1 LIHGNNGSGRIS
13 NLSWRNKI
21 STSLRVAIVEDH
33 DDFREG
39 LVHVLNFTEGFTCAG
54 SFESVEEALPAFP
67 EADVVL
73 LDIHLP
79 GKSGIDAIASLKAK
93 HPKTQI
99 IMLTVFDD
107 DDHVFRAIVAG
118 ADGYILKK
126 TPPSQ
131 VLSAIQDAAAGGTP
145 MTPFVARRVID
156 LFRHYAPEPAEKH
169 SLTARELEILGQLV
183 VGLDNREIADKLFIS
198 RETVRNHI
206 KHIYEKL
213 HVHSK
218 SQAVA
223 KAIKQGLF

>member
-1 LIHGNNGSGRIS
+1 MTPI
-13 NLSWRNKI
+13 
-21 STSLRVAIVEDH
+21 RVAIIEDH

-39 LVHVLNFTEGFTCAG
+39 LTHVLNFTVGFSCVG
-54 SFESVEEALPAFP
+54 SFASVEDAINDFP
-67 EADVVL
+67 ETDVVL

-79 GKSGIDAIASLKAK
+79 GKSGTDSIQEIKKKSPSAF
-93 HPKTQI
+93 I

-107 DDHVFRAIVAG
+107 DENVFRSIVNG

-126 TPPSQ
+126 TPPAQ
-131 VLSAIQDAAAGGTP
+131 VLTAIQDAATGGTP
-145 MTPFVARRVID
+145 MTPYIARRVIE
-156 LFRHYAPEPAEKH
+156 LFKHFAPSGKEDY
-169 SLTARELEILGQLV
+169 SLTTRELEILQQLV
-183 VGLDNREIADKLFIS
+183 LGLDNYEIADKLFIS

-223 KAIKQGLF
+223 KALKQGIV

>member
-1 LIHGNNGSGRIS
+1 MP
-13 NLSWRNKI
+13 
-21 STSLRVAIVEDH
+21 TTRVTIIEDH

-39 LVHVLNFTEGFTCAG
+39 FAHVLNFTEGLPCSGAFA
-54 SFESVEEALPAFP
+54 SVEEALRAFP
-67 EADVVL
+67 PTDVVL

-79 GKSGIDAIASLKAK
+79 GKSGTDSIKDLKHISGARV
-93 HPKTQI
+93 

-107 DDHVFRAIVAG
+107 DDNVFRSIMNG

-126 TPPSQ
+126 TPPAQ
-131 VLSAIQDAAAGGTP
+131 VLAAIHDAVTGGTP
-145 MTPFVARRVID
+145 MTPFIARRVIE
-156 LFRHYAPEPAEKH
+156 LFRKYAPPETEDYA
-169 SLTARELEILGQLV
+169 LTTRETEILQELV
-183 VGLDNREIADKLFIS
+183 QGLDTQEVAERLFIS

-223 KAIKQGLF
+223 KAIKQRLV

>member
-1 LIHGNNGSGRIS
+1 MTPI
-13 NLSWRNKI
+13 
-21 STSLRVAIVEDH
+21 RVAIIEDH

-39 LVHVLNFTEGFTCAG
+39 LVHVLNFTEGFSCVG
-54 SFESVEEALPAFP
+54 SFASVEDAAADLP
-67 EADVVL
+67 EADVLL

-79 GKSGIDAIASLKAK
+79 GKSGTEGIAELKRLMPSAY
-93 HPKTQI
+93 I

-107 DDHVFRAIVAG
+107 DENVFRAIVNG

-126 TPPSQ
+126 TPPAQ

-145 MTPFVARRVID
+145 MTPYIARRVIE
-156 LFRHYAPEPAEKH
+156 LFKHFAPTGKEDY
-169 SLTARELEILGQLV
+169 SLTKREMEILQQLV
-183 VGLDNREIADKLFIS
+183 LGLDNREIGDKLFIS
-198 RETVRNHI
+198 PETVRNHI

-223 KAIKQGLF
+223 KAIKQGLV

>member
-1 LIHGNNGSGRIS
+1 MTPI
-13 NLSWRNKI
+13 
-21 STSLRVAIVEDH
+21 RVAIIEDH

-54 SFESVEEALPAFP
+54 SFSSVEEAAADLPG
-67 EADVVL
+67 ADVLL

-79 GKSGIDAIASLKAK
+79 GRSGTEGIAELKHLMPSAY
-93 HPKTQI
+93 I

-107 DDHVFRAIVAG
+107 DENVFRAIVNG

-126 TPPSQ
+126 TPPTQ

-145 MTPFVARRVID
+145 MTPYIARRVIE
-156 LFRHYAPEPAEKH
+156 LFKHFAPSGKENY
-169 SLTARELEILGQLV
+169 SLTKRESEILQQLV
-183 VGLDNREIADKLFIS
+183 LGLDSREIGDKLFIS
-198 RETVRNHI
+198 PETVRNHI

-223 KAIKQGLF
+223 KAIKQGLV

>member
-1 LIHGNNGSGRIS
+1 MTPI
-13 NLSWRNKI
+13 
-21 STSLRVAIVEDH
+21 RVAIIEDH

-54 SFESVEEALPAFP
+54 SFSSVEDAAADLP
-67 EADVVL
+67 EADVLL

-79 GKSGIDAIASLKAK
+79 GKSGTEGIAELKRLMPSAY
-93 HPKTQI
+93 I

-107 DDHVFRAIVAG
+107 DENVFRAIVNG

-126 TPPSQ
+126 TPPAQ

-145 MTPFVARRVID
+145 MTPYIARRVIE
-156 LFRHYAPEPAEKH
+156 LFKHFAPSGKENY
-169 SLTARELEILGQLV
+169 SLTKRESEILQQLV
-183 VGLDNREIADKLFIS
+183 LGLDSREIGDKLFIS
-198 RETVRNHI
+198 PETVRNHI

-223 KAIKQGLF
+223 KAIKQGLV

>member
-1 LIHGNNGSGRIS
+1 MQN
-13 NLSWRNKI
+13 
-21 STSLRVAIVEDH
+21 LRVAIIEDH

-39 LVHVLNFTEGFTCAG
+39 LVHVLNFTSGFDCVG
-54 SFESVEEALPAFP
+54 SFSSVEEALPRFP
-67 EADVVL
+67 EADVAL

-79 GKSGIDAIASLKAK
+79 GKSGIEAIAALKERQ
-93 HPKTQI
+93 PRTQI

-126 TPPSQ
+126 TPPAQ

-145 MTPFVARRVID
+145 MTPFIARRVIE
-156 LFRHYAPEPAEKH
+156 LFKHYAPAAKEEH
-169 SLTARELEILGQLV
+169 SLSPRELEILQQLV
-183 VGLDNREIADKLFIS
+183 LGLDNQEIADKLFIS

-223 KAIKQGLF
+223 KAIKQGLV

>member
-1 LIHGNNGSGRIS
+1 MPV
-13 NLSWRNKI
+13 
-21 STSLRVAIVEDH
+21 LRVTIIEDH

-39 LVHVLNFTEGFTCAG
+39 LNHVLCFSEGFECSGA
-54 SFESVEEALPAFP
+54 FASVEEAL
-67 EADVVL
+67 ADLPPSDVIL

-79 GKSGIDAIASLKAK
+79 GRSGIDAIGSLKQQMPLAR
-93 HPKTQI
+93 I

-126 TPPSQ
+126 TPPAQ
-131 VLSAIQDAAAGGTP
+131 VLVAIQDVAAGGTP
-145 MTPFVARRVID
+145 MTPYVARRVID
-156 LFRHYAPEPAEKH
+156 LFKKYAPTSQDGH
-169 SLTARELEILGQLV
+169 NLTTREIEILNVLV
-183 VGLDNREIADKLFIS
+183 QGLDPTEIADKLFIS

-213 HVHSK
+213 HVHSR

-223 KAIKQGLF
+223 KAIKQGLV

>member
-1 LIHGNNGSGRIS
+1 M
-13 NLSWRNKI
+13 
-21 STSLRVAIVEDH
+21 TTMPPLRVTIIEDH

-39 LVHVLNFTEGFTCAG
+39 FAHVVNFTEGFSCSGA
-54 SFESVEEALPAFP
+54 FASVEEALRKFP
-67 EADVVL
+67 PTDVIL

-79 GKSGIDAIASLKAK
+79 GKSGTESIGSLKRLA
-93 HPKTQI
+93 PSARI

-107 DDHVFRAIVAG
+107 DENVFKAIMNG

-126 TPPSQ
+126 TPPAQ
-131 VLSAIQDAAAGGTP
+131 VLVAIRDAASGGTP
-145 MTPFVARRVID
+145 MTPYIARRVIE
-156 LFRHYAPEPAEKH
+156 LFKKYAPAETGEY
-169 SLTARELEILGQLV
+169 SLSARETEILQQLV
-183 VGLDNREIADKLFIS
+183 LGLDNYEIADKLFIS

-223 KAIKQGLF
+223 KAIKQGLV

>member
-1 LIHGNNGSGRIS
+1 MPPITVSI
-13 NLSWRNKI
+13 I
-21 STSLRVAIVEDH
+21 EDH

-39 LVHVLNFTEGFTCAG
+39 LSHMLRLTEGFDCVGA
-54 SFESVEEALPAFP
+54 FVSVEEALEGLRPS
-67 EADVVL
+67 DIIL

-79 GKSGIDAIASLKAK
+79 GRSGIDAIGTLKQK
-93 HPKTQI
+93 HPGAYI

-107 DDHVFRAIVAG
+107 DDHIFKAIVAG

-126 TPPSQ
+126 TPPAQ
-131 VLSAIQDAAAGGTP
+131 VLTAIQDAVVGGTP
-145 MTPFVARRVID
+145 MTPQIARRVVE
-156 LFRHYAPEPAEKH
+156 LFKKYAPTKVEEHNLSP
-169 SLTARELEILGQLV
+169 RELDVLNTLV
-183 VGLDNREIADKLFIS
+183 QGLDTTEVADKLFIS

-223 KAIKQGLF
+223 KAIKQGLV

>member
-1 LIHGNNGSGRIS
+1 MAPI
-13 NLSWRNKI
+13 
-21 STSLRVAIVEDH
+21 RVAIIEDH

-39 LVHVLNFTEGFTCAG
+39 LSHVLNFTEGFACTG
-54 SFESVEEALPAFP
+54 SFSSVEDALGAFP
-67 EADVVL
+67 PADVVL

-79 GKSGIDAIASLKAK
+79 GRSGSDSIPDVKRRAPGAFV
-93 HPKTQI
+93 

-107 DDHVFRAIVAG
+107 DDNVFKAILNG

-126 TPPSQ
+126 TPPAR
-131 VLSAIQDAAAGGTP
+131 VLEAIRDAAAGGTP
-145 MTPFVARRVID
+145 MTPTIARRVIEHFRQSVPSAREDHD
-156 LFRHYAPEPAEKH
+156 LSP
-169 SLTARELEILGQLV
+169 RELEILQALV
-183 VGLDNREIADKLFIS
+183 LGMDNREIADKYFIS

-223 KAIKQGLF
+223 KAIKQGLA